1 MPPRSRPPRRRSV
14 TSIKGHYESAGTT
27 GASSRPALQPTR
39 LATKA
44 EPSDT
49 KAMRTDL
56 DHLPETR
63 RRELQRAVAILFE
76 DFEKATSTKSHAH
89 RKNGRILKI
98 ILFGSFART
107 DWVADP
113 VGGYFSDYDLL
124 VIVDH
129 EDLTDV
135 QDYWA
140 QADDRLMREVTL
152 ARRIS
157 APINFIV
164 HSLTDVNEKLR
175 LGRYFFTDIARDGIA
190 LYEAPDH
197 PLAKST
203 ALEPAEALREARGYS
218 DEWLLSADQFGE
230 HARLDVERGWP
241 KLAAFHLHQQC
252 ERLYTAA
259 LLTLTLYSPKSHRL
273 NFLRSQA
280 EQLDPRL
287 AEAWPRATRFS
298 QRSFELLRRAY
309 VEARYSPHY
318 KITAEELAWL
328 GERVGVLQQLV
339 REICEARIAALE
351 AAAGAEA

>member
-1 MPPRSRPPRRRSV
+1 
-14 TSIKGHYESAGTT
+14 
-27 GASSRPALQPTR
+27 
-39 LATKA
+39 
-44 EPSDT
+44 
-49 KAMRTDL
+49 MRTDL
-56 DHLPETR
+56 DHLPEGR
-63 RRELQRAVAILFE
+63 RRELERVVQILFE
-76 DFEKATSTKSHAH
+76 EFEAAISTKSHAH

-113 VGGYFSDYDLL
+113 IGGYFSDYDLL

-140 QADDRLMREVTL
+140 KADDRLMREVTI
-152 ARRIS
+152 AKRIS
-157 APINFIV
+157 APVNFIV
-164 HSLTDVNEKLR
+164 HSLTEVNQQLR

-197 PLAKST
+197 PLDT
-203 ALEPAEALREARGYS
+203 PRALAPVEALKEATTYFAK
-218 DEWLLSADQFGE
+218 WLPSADAFN
-230 HARLDVERGWP
+230 ASADFLVKRGNP
-241 KLAAFHLHQQC
+241 NEAAFNLHQAT
-252 ERLYTAA
+252 ERLYVA
-259 LLTLTLYSPKSHRL
+259 LMLVLTLYSPKSHRL

-318 KITAEELAWL
+318 KITAEELTWL
-328 GERVGVLQQLV
+328 GERVAVLQELV
-339 REICEARIAALE
+339 RTICEERIAALE
-351 AAAGAEA
+351 AAVAGGN